1 MGKHVSRVLYAER
14 YRPAS
19 QPSIW
24 IWHCC
29 AYSSDLPTSWDAHVR
44 AARPPAPRRKRS
56 TWSCT
61 TWASTHRT
69 VANSGGRLLP
79 HLLTLTCKLVAG
91 GYFLLDALALTD
103 FSLLGSRLPSS
114 ARTFLRCY
122 WHPRLRIYPCLRSH
136 GKSSDFLI
144 AKCNPSEPLRIL
156 H

>member
-1 MGKHVSRVLYAER
+1 MRCKVFVIYLDA
-14 YRPAS
+14 P
-19 QPSIW
+19 
-24 IWHCC
+24 
-29 AYSSDLPTSWDAHVR
+29 LPTHSIVLPSDVSPWSNR
-44 AARPPAPRRKRS
+44 TSRPPTSVYMNFQLPM
-56 TWSCT
+56 CT
-61 TWASTHRT
+61 ACRVTTT
-69 VANSGGRLLP
+69 TGGLLP